1 MGSHQVGSERYTG
14 APKWGTA
21 LQLEVASVLTAC
33 VSLTL
38 YLRVI
43 TRRNQMTKEKE
54 CAVVHCTNTNL
65 VYSGTDALQLG
76 GIPTET
82 YCRPCAIAYT
92 VITGEQK
99 ERFGV

>member
-1 MGSHQVGSERYTG
+1 
-14 APKWGTA
+14 
-21 LQLEVASVLTAC
+21 
-33 VSLTL
+33 
-38 YLRVI
+38 
-43 TRRNQMTKEKE
+43 MTKEKE

>member
-1 MGSHQVGSERYTG
+1 MASHQVDSERYTG

-43 TRRNQMTKEKE
+43 TRRKKMEKE
-54 CAVVHCTNTNL
+54 CAVIHCTNTDL

-92 VITGEQK
+92 VIKQEQK